1 MSARVCRALKPLSH
15 TIDDH
20 AATRT
25 ERKRVTRRVHRLG
38 GISTI
43 RAARFVARSAEPEAR
58 RARASRHGR
67 VAFVRY
73 FWLYGSSRFRGRA
86 AVLCLFD
93 KATRPRHR
101 PRRTRLRSCLPGYR
115 GAARSGRARGY
126 YAHGVRDVIRSQ
138 ARVRVPICIPVLDIS
153 YTERRQV
160 PRHWEERRA
169 ELGGPV
175 HDPRLRATHRARA
188 TGTRM
193 PVEDEC
199 HRRSW

>member
-1 MSARVCRALKPLSH
+1 M
-15 TIDDH
+15 
-20 AATRT
+20 
-25 ERKRVTRRVHRLG
+25 
-38 GISTI
+38 
-43 RAARFVARSAEPEAR
+43 
-58 RARASRHGR
+58 
-67 VAFVRY
+67 
-73 FWLYGSSRFRGRA
+73 
-86 AVLCLFD
+86 LCLFD
-93 KATRPRHR
+93 KATRPRDR
-101 PRRTRLRSCLPGYR
+101 PRRTALTVMSLTPRRATRSRRGQVRSCTRVL
-115 GAARSGRARGY
+115 AY
-126 YAHGVRDVIRSQ
+126 YAHRVRDVIRSQ

-199 HRRSW
+199 HRRSWVREMRPRVGPCSVHAPPLSSSRRPPHLSSATAPPRSCGGKGSWVYADGAPHNPSTPCR

>member
-1 MSARVCRALKPLSH
+1 MPRPETALPHHRRPCRH
-15 TIDDH
+15 TNRTKACDTSRSSSRRYIDNP
-20 AATRT
+20 
-25 ERKRVTRRVHRLG
+25 RR
-38 GISTI
+38 SI
-43 RAARFVARSAEPEAR
+43 RGAEPEAR

>member
-1 MSARVCRALKPLSH
+1 VARR
-15 TIDDH
+15 
-20 AATRT
+20 
-25 ERKRVTRRVHRLG
+25 
-38 GISTI
+38 
-43 RAARFVARSAEPEAR
+43 RAALDGRPPPR
-58 RARASRHGR
+58 RPPRASGHRPKHGR
-67 VAFVRY
+67 VVCTLFLSLR
-73 FWLYGSSRFRGRA
+73 GSSRFRGRA
-86 AVLCLFD
+86 AVLCHFD

-101 PRRTRLRSCLPGYR
+101 PRRTALTVMLRPGLPN
-115 GAARSGRARGY
+115 AARPEVPGRARGY

>member
-1 MSARVCRALKPLSH
+1 MPRPETVSH

-43 RAARFVARSAEPEAR
+43 RAAIRGAEAR
-58 RARASRHGR
+58 RAPASASEPPWPRGP
-67 VAFVRY
+67 VA
-73 FWLYGSSRFRGRA
+73 LYVIFGFMARA
-86 AVLCLFD
+86 ASAVAPQCFGLCLFD

-101 PRRTRLRSCLPGYR
+101 PRRTRLRSTCLPGYR

>member
-1 MSARVCRALKPLSH
+1 MIIPAAL
-15 TIDDH
+15 
-20 AATRT
+20 
-25 ERKRVTRRVHRLG
+25 
-38 GISTI
+38 
-43 RAARFVARSAEPEAR
+43 FVARRRAALRAR
-58 RARASRHGR
+58 RPRAGDEPRGARGPAPAPPRAHGR
-67 VAFVRY
+67 VVCTLFLAKILGFT
-73 FWLYGSSRFRGRA
+73 WPSSRFRFRGRA

-93 KATRPRHR
+93 KATRPRDR
-101 PRRTRLRSCLPGYR
+101 PRRTALTVMSLAPRRATRSRRGQVRSCTRVL
-115 GAARSGRARGY
+115 AY
-126 YAHGVRDVIRSQ
+126 YAHRVRDVIRSQ

-175 HDPRLRATHRARA
+175 HDPRLRATHHARA

>member
-1 MSARVCRALKPLSH
+1 MGRYLWARGGARSSF
-15 TIDDH
+15 
-20 AATRT
+20 AA
-25 ERKRVTRRVHRLG
+25 EIVLC
-38 GISTI
+38 TI
-43 RAARFVARSAEPEAR
+43 RGTPHSHLPLKCEQP
-58 RARASRHGR
+58 RHYLLILLDLIG
-67 VAFVRY
+67 A
-73 FWLYGSSRFRGRA
+73 GP
-86 AVLCLFD
+86 LFD

-101 PRRTRLRSCLPGYR
+101 PRRTRLRSTCLPGYR

-126 YAHGVRDVIRSQ
+126 YAHGVRDVIRLQ
-138 ARVRVPICIPVLDIS
+138 ARVRVPICIPALDIS

-175 HDPRLRATHRARA
+175 HDPRLRATHRALA